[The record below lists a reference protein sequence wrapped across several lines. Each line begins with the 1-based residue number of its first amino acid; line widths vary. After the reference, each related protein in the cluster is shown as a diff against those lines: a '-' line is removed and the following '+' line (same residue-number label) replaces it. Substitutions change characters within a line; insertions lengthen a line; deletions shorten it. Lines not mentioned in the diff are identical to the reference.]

1 MADQWIYMWGAMV
14 GGRQVIVE
22 RHDEGDIRA
31 VTAHK
36 GAPVIAEQEVEE
48 AGIAATL
55 FILEGDRLVIQMTTP
70 DEFVQ
75 DLVRCGFT
83 QDEAELIA
91 SRADVIP
98 CWVNA

>member
-1 MADQWIYMWGAMV
+1 MV

-31 VTAHK
+31 VTTHK
-36 GAPVIAEQEVEE
+36 GEPVVAEEEVEE
-48 AGIAATL
+48 AGMAATVS
-55 FILEGDRLVIQMTTP
+55 ILEGDRLVIEMTTP

-98 CWVNA
+98 HWINA